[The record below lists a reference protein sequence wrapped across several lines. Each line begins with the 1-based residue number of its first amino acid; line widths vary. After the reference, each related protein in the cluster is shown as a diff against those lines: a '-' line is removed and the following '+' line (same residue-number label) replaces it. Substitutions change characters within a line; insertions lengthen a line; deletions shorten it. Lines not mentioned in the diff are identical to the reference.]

1 MRLPF
6 GIKSAAEIYRRAMDE
21 MLEGIDHP
29 FAIMNDILIT
39 GRDIAHREPT
49 PQGLTL
55 DSGSARQEV
64 LVSLA

>member
-1 MRLPF
+1 
-6 GIKSAAEIYRRAMDE
+6 MDE